1 MEKGKKVI
9 FLMKEKILLEKY
21 LFIVENYGYRVN
33 GFLIDEKIFEEIEKI
48 ESPDIFVIELDKC
61 DNFIKRIVKRLK
73 EKFNNS
79 KFLIL
84 VTEMNEEV
92 ENFIVDF
99 SIDSYLVFPV
109 LPNQLLRGIFLLA
122 NF

>member
-33 GFLIDEKIFEEIEKI
+33 GFLIDEKIFEEI

-92 ENFIVDF
+92 ENFIIDF